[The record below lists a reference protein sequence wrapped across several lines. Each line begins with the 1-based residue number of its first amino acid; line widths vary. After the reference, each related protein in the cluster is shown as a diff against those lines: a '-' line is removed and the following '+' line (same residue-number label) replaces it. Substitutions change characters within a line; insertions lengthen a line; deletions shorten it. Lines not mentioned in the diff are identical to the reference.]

1 VRKTLVFVLCIVAV
15 FSSRGQTWFHNTSH
29 ISEVKLVFE
38 QQNWDHILDSFYV
51 DGDEERLLAAVWV
64 DGVYFDS
71 IGVRYKGF
79 SSVSVDRDKNPFN
92 IKLDYV
98 IDQSHFGV
106 EKIKLGNVIQDPSFV
121 REIVSYKIAR
131 NYMPASHS
139 NYCKVY
145 INDVFWGVYT
155 SVESVDN
162 SFLAHYY
169 GSSDGTFVKGNPT
182 TVNLNG
188 ENSNLSSSPGLD
200 SADYYDFYE
209 LKSDAGWANFYNLID
224 KLNNSPEDIEQVLNV
239 DRTLWMHALNYT
251 LINFDSYIG
260 YAQNYYLYEDKN
272 GQFNPILWDI
282 NQSFGSF
289 RLTDA
294 SDFFRGFTVE
304 EAKTMDPLA
313 HVNSFSV
320 HPRPLI
326 RNVINTGQR
335 ERMYLAHIR
344 AIVQEHFANE
354 AYKDELDELQDL
366 IKSDVSNDTN
376 KFYSN
381 EDFLANKTSTVQDL
395 VEYPGITDLMDAR
408 STYLL
413 NYTGISPIGAPSIA
427 EPLDTKSETS
437 FQITSSVTLA
447 SMVYLY
453 YREEIGGLFS
463 RMEMKDDGLAGDD
476 QAMDGIYGASISSSS
491 ANLDYYVYAEND
503 SAGTFSPSNAA
514 YNFYEIREVKQLV
527 INEFCA
533 SNSTIISD
541 ENGQFE
547 DWIEIFNNG
556 DTTINLLGYFL
567 SDDINDLGQW
577 GLPEISIAAGEYA
590 LIWADNDEEDGIL
603 HTNFK
608 LASGGEAIYLSN
620 GGEIRDEVTFGG
632 QASDITSGR
641 YPNGTGPFVLME
653 PTPEAFNSGKRLSV
667 NEVTAA
673 EIKVFP
679 NPANNR
685 LFVESDM
692 VGNIEIINSQGQVLL
707 KDKATKGLSEYDI
720 GNFQTGIY
728 FVILHNNQIIISKKL
743 LKL

>member
-1 VRKTLVFVLCIVAV
+1 VRKGTLLAFFFAGICGINA
-15 FSSRGQTWFHNTSH
+15 QTWFHNSGH

-38 QQNWDHILDSFYV
+38 QQNWNHILDSFYV
-51 DGDEERLLAAVWV
+51 DGDEERLLSAAWV

-79 SSVSVDRDKNPFN
+79 SSVSVDRGKNPFN

-98 IDQSHFGV
+98 IDQNHFGV

-131 NYMPASHS
+131 NYMPASQS

-145 INDVFWGVYT
+145 INDVFWGVYA

-162 SFLAHYY
+162 SFLAQHY
-169 GSSDGTFVKGNPT
+169 GSSDGTFLKGNPA

-188 ENSNLSSSPGLD
+188 ENSNLSNSPGTD

-209 LKSDAGWANFYNLID
+209 LKSDAGWAEFYNLID

-251 LINFDSYIG
+251 LINFDSYVG

-272 GQFNPILWDI
+272 GQFNPILWDM

-320 HPRPLI
+320 YPRPLI
-326 RNVINTGQR
+326 KNVINTDQR

-344 AIVQEHFANE
+344 AIVQEHFANG
-354 AYKDELDELQDL
+354 AYKDELDEMQDL

-376 KFYSN
+376 KFYSDQ
-381 EDFLANKTSTVQDL
+381 DFLDNKTSTVQDL

-413 NYTGISPIGAPSIA
+413 SYKGISPAGAPSIA

-447 SMVYLY
+447 SVVYLY
-453 YREEIGGLFS
+453 YRDEIGGLFN

-491 ANLDYYVYAEND
+491 ANLDYYMYAEND

-533 SNSTIISD
+533 SNSTILSD

-547 DWIEIFNNG
+547 DWIELFNNG
-556 DTTINLLGYFL
+556 DTTFNLLGYFL

-577 GLPEISIAAGEYA
+577 SLPEISIASGEYA
-590 LIWADNDEEDGIL
+590 LIWADNDEEEGLL
-603 HTNFK
+603 HANFK
-608 LASGGEAIYLSN
+608 LSSGGDAIYLSKR
-620 GGEIRDEVTFGG
+620 GEILDEVIFGG
-632 QASDITSGR
+632 QTTDVTSGR

-653 PTPEAFNSGKRLSV
+653 PTPDAFNSGSRLSV
-667 NEVTAA
+667 KKVAAA

-685 LFVESDM
+685 LFVESD
-692 VGNIEIINSQGQVLL
+692 VEGTIEIINSQGQVLL

-720 GNFQTGIY
+720 SSFQTGVY
-728 FVILHNNQIIISKKL
+728 FVILHNNQSVINKKL
-743 LKL
+743 LKI